1 MTKRRRKSEP
11 TGLELF
17 LYWWAEHSGH
27 EEAPQKH
34 FQLSLYDEEYRR
46 WLSGARNTRET
57 FLNVCRQLNR
67 RTVGSLMTPYAQVL
81 EMGNGGLILTSE
93 GRALVSSWLDSQP
106 RWNEEPQQKQRNV
119 TPPPAPPQDA
129 PYTPPS
135 KEHPIGTQEMV
146 GVVAENYRRGKPVAS
161 YAEGFRDGAEW
172 VLNMDTTTLRYLRGE
187 LTNE

>member
-27 EEAPQKH
+27 EEAP
-34 FQLSLYDEEYRR
+34 
-46 WLSGARNTRET
+46 
-57 FLNVCRQLNR
+57 
-67 RTVGSLMTPYAQVL
+67 
-81 EMGNGGLILTSE
+81 
-93 GRALVSSWLDSQP
+93 
-106 RWNEEPQQKQRNV
+106 QKQRNV

-172 VLNMDTTTLRYLRGE
+172 VLNMDAVTLRYLRGE

>member
-34 FQLSLYDEEYRR
+34 FQLPLYDEEYRS
-46 WLSGARNTRET
+46 WLSGVRNVRET

-81 EMGNGGLILTSE
+81 EIDGGGLVLTPE
-93 GRALVSSWLDSQP
+93 GRALVSRWLDRQP
-106 RWNEEPQQKQRNV
+106 PVERG
-119 TPPPAPPQDA
+119 TPSTKATSPQDA
-129 PYTPPS
+129 PHIPTPP

-146 GVVAENYRRGKPVAS
+146 AVVAENYRRGKPVGS
-161 YAEGFRDGAEW
+161 YTEGFRDGAEW
-172 VLNMDTTTLRYLRGE
+172 VLNMDAATLRYLRGE
-187 LTNE
+187 LNNG